1 MDKASALQEAE
12 QFLRAILA
20 DGPKAL
26 AEIEAA
32 ADAEMISSRTLKR
45 AKKELGIRSAQNGM
59 DVGWTWQTA
68 EEGQENAK
76 RATQKCWPPSKDSW
90 PASGCKRSERRWLG
104 GRDLSAHAL
113 NAARDRRA

>member
-76 RATQKCWPPSKDSW
+76 RATQKCWPPSKDLG
-90 PASGCKRSERRWLG
+90 PLQAASEAKGDGWE
-104 GRDLSAHAL
+104 DEI
-113 NAARDRRA
+113 